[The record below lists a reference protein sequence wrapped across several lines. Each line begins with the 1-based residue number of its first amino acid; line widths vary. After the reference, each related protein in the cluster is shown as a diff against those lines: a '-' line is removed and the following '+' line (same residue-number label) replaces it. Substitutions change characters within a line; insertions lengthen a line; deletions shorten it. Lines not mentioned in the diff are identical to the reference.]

1 MASSLIPRQPMTAP
15 ARSQTQIN
23 TLSRPIRRKNS
34 SGIRSSKISIRIL
47 SNITSKISS
56 VDHLTFFGLALLRQP
71 VNELVPTTRQLYRT

>member
-1 MASSLIPRQPMTAP
+1 MVSLLTPHRLMTA
-15 ARSQTQIN
+15 RVLFQTLIN